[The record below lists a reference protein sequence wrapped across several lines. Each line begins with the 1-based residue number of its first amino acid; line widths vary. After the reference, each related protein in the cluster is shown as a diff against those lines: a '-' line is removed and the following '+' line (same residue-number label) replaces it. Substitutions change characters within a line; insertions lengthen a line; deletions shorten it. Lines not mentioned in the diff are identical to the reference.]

1 MRRLIPSV
9 FVCGCIAGCS
19 MLAPGKD
26 VREATEA
33 KQTTAYTADGSFN
46 SEEATTHNR
55 RNVLA
60 ESSTEGGVAAE
71 FYPDG
76 TPKKIQ
82 GASNLVTQ
90 SSEPKDAATA
100 YMMLAQ
106 KNAEVA
112 GEMLKTLQA
121 FIPILGA
128 RESSD
133 PNVQSRQSQ
142 LESILNRPDSQALI
156 NAILSATSRPG

>member
-1 MRRLIPSV
+1 
-9 FVCGCIAGCS
+9 

-26 VREATEA
+26 VRDATEA
-33 KQTTAYTADGSFN
+33 KQTTDYTADGSFK

-60 ESSTEGGVAAE
+60 ESSTEGGVSAE

-76 TPKKIQ
+76 TPKKIG

-112 GEMLKTLQA
+112 AEMMKTLQSL
-121 FIPILGA
+121 IPVIGA
-128 RESSD
+128 RSD
-133 PNVQSRQSQ
+133 NPNVQSRQSQ
-142 LESILNRPDSQALI
+142 LEAILNRPDSQALI